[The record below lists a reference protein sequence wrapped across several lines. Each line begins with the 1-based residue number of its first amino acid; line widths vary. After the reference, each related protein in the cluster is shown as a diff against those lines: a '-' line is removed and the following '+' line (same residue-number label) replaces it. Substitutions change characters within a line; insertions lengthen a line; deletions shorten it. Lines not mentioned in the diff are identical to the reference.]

1 MNQFQKLSQLLP
13 VLYPKFYTASDPAG
27 NEFVFLCT
35 DQTSLIPSFQ
45 DAVPDRTACEA
56 VENHVHLLDG
66 PIRKRDMPAARR
78 FSTAVAENLFRALT
92 CAYPDK
98 SFFVFLALHTDGA
111 IVRFHQCWPG
121 EPPYYDE
128 TASYDAELIVF
139 R

>member
-27 NEFVFLCT
+27 NELVFLCT
-35 DQTSLIPSFQ
+35 DQAPPVSVFQ
-45 DAVPDRTACEA
+45 DVVPDRTACEA

-66 PIRKRDMPAARR
+66 PIRKRDMPAARC
-78 FSTAVAENLFRALT
+78 FSTAVAEHLFQALT

-98 SFFVFLALHTDGA
+98 TFLVFLTLHADGA
-111 IVRFHQCWPG
+111 IIRFHQCWPG

-128 TASYDAELIVF
+128 TVSYDAELIVF

>member
-27 NEFVFLCT
+27 NELVFLCT
-35 DQTSLIPSFQ
+35 DQAPPVSVFQ
-45 DAVPDRTACEA
+45 DVVPDRTACEA

-66 PIRKRDMPAARR
+66 PIRKRDMPAARC
-78 FSTAVAENLFRALT
+78 FSTAVAEHLFQALT

-98 SFFVFLALHTDGA
+98 TFLVFLTLHADGA
-111 IVRFHQCWPG
+111 IIRFRQCWPG

-139 R
+139 H